1 MRRGARPYG
10 TRALVQRARLSGR
23 FCWMRSETS
32 AAVCALINSNGK
44 SIATGKT
51 QKQNKNDTHPVC
63 AVLSRLFGT
72 VGLCNKLQTQ
82 KKEKRGAHGG
92 GYKAVA

>member
-51 QKQNKNDTHPVC
+51 QKQNKNDTHPCVPFC
-63 AVLSRLFGT
+63 LDCSVPWVYVINFKR
-72 VGLCNKLQTQ
+72 
-82 KKEKRGAHGG
+82 KKKKRGGHMGG
-92 GYKAVA
+92 GIKP